1 MPGGGTSSGSL
12 EEQRLKN
19 GGYTDSEIDSALL
32 SSQRS
37 DPLSVAVKVGTLALV
52 YTLLARAIMSG
63 MTAPYLVLPLIVEF
77 LAMFWIGWIMV
88 RTVVPCPAFRRSAGG
103 LLTVII
109 WTLVVGGAIVGW
121 LIYDARAALPPQ
133 ASSELVRAT
142 MQSKLLGHSLHWA
155 IAAALVGLLVTT
167 ALEVSAWRRRASG
180 VFVWTAIAH
189 TGVRIGL
196 VFVGGLFV
204 ALVAGIFKKP
214 LAGLLADNDWGA
226 LLSQGSYAWPIWAAL
241 LLLDLGAVAVL
252 ALMHRDLKRK
262 AELTK
267 VGARQS

>member
-1 MPGGGTSSGSL
+1 MPGSAHASSGSL

-37 DPLSVAVKVGTLALV
+37 DPLSVAVKLGTLALV

-103 LLTVII
+103 LVTVII
-109 WTLVVGGAIVGW
+109 WTVVVGAASVGW
-121 LIYDARAALPPQ
+121 LIYDARAGLPPE
-133 ASSELVRAT
+133 ATGELVRAT
-142 MQSKLLGHSLHWA
+142 MQSKLLGHGLHWA
-155 IAAALVGLLVTT
+155 IAAALIGLLVTT
-167 ALEVSAWRRRASG
+167 TLEVSAWRRRASG

-196 VFVGGLFV
+196 VFVVGLFV
-204 ALVAGIFKKP
+204 VLVGAIFKKP
-214 LAGLLADNDWGA
+214 LAGLVAQNGWSEM
-226 LLSQGSYAWPIWAAL
+226 LSQGSFAWPIWAAL
-241 LLLDLGAVAVL
+241 LLLDLGAVVVL

-262 AELTK
+262 AGLAN
-267 VGARQS
+267 VGGQ

>member
-1 MPGGGTSSGSL
+1 MARRRAMPGGAMGSGSL

-19 GGYTDSEIDSALL
+19 GGYTDAEIDAALL
-32 SSQRS
+32 VSQRS
-37 DPLSVAVKVGTLALV
+37 DPISVAVKLGTLALV
-52 YTLLARAIMSG
+52 YALLACAIMGG

-109 WTLVVGGAIVGW
+109 WTAVVGGAIVGW
-121 LIYDARAALPPQ
+121 LIHDARAGLPPD
-133 ASSELVRAT
+133 ASGELIRAT
-142 MQSKLLGHSLHWA
+142 MLSKLLGHSLHWA
-155 IAAALVGLLVTT
+155 IVAALIGLLVST
-167 ALEVSAWRRRASG
+167 ALEISAWRRRGSG

-204 ALVAGIFKKP
+204 VLVGAIFKKP
-214 LAGLLADNDWGA
+214 LVALLADSDWGP
-226 LLSQGSYAWPIWAAL
+226 LLSQGNFAWPIWALL

-262 AELTK
+262 AA
-267 VGARQS
+267 VAR